1 MATRAVATMRTRC
14 PAPSVPP
21 LEGASPGH
29 DDGDGVGGA
38 VLMAHGGNQRWPSET
53 SLAAWLQKLH
63 PYRRPEHAWACAC
76 DLMHANDQGDL
87 DEAGALA
94 EKVLHVGRP
103 PGALASIL

>member
-1 MATRAVATMRTRC
+1 
-14 PAPSVPP
+14 
-21 LEGASPGH
+21 
-29 DDGDGVGGA
+29 
-38 VLMAHGGNQRWPSET
+38 MAHGGNQRWPSET

-63 PYRRPEHAWACAC
+63 PYRRPEHARACAC

-103 PGALASIL
+103 PGALPSIL